1 MTQPKHCDFRTLAEM
16 FLRTIEA
23 RPRPDA
29 FLFKS
34 GGSYRPLSSAEAL
47 GRAAALAAGLEQ
59 LGIGRGDRVA
69 LMAENR
75 LEWALSD
82 YALLGLGAIVVPIY
96 PTLLEPDIEFI
107 LRNCEARAV
116 MVSTA
121 AQLKKI
127 SNVRARLPSLGNVLA
142 MDVPAGTCSWAKN
155 WREVAETGASQGQ
168 NVVERFR
175 QSAEAVRP
183 EDTASILYT
192 SGTMGTPKGVVL
204 SHANLCSN
212 ILSTEGLFRLGE
224 RDVAIS
230 FLPLSHVFE
239 RMLDYHY
246 FWTGVSIA
254 YAENLDS
261 LPRNLLEVRPTV
273 MAVVPRVLEK
283 TYAKVMENVTAS
295 APWKR
300 KLFQWAVAVGRKYF
314 PYGLEGKRAPFGLRL
329 QHSLAEVLIFSQVRK
344 RLGGRL
350 EIMISGAAPLSREL
364 ANFFHAIGLP
374 VYEGY
379 GLTETSPVIAVN
391 YPGATKL
398 GTVGR
403 IIRGLEVKLDDRLVD
418 GDGDEENREAFA
430 DGWLRT
436 GDLGTLDGER
446 YLTITGRKKNL
457 FKTSGGKFVSP
468 EKLENLFQQNRLVS
482 QMLIIGE
489 GRKFVCALLVPDF
502 AALEAFARVHRIE
515 WASREELVRKPQIV
529 SLYEREIERET
540 QWLAPHEKIR
550 QFVLMPREFTLENGE
565 LSPTQKIRRHV
576 VEASCRALVE
586 EMYRRHAPDSQ
597 PAPAP
602 AGL

>member
-1 MTQPKHCDFRTLAEM
+1 
-16 FLRTIEA
+16 
-23 RPRPDA
+23 
-29 FLFKS
+29 
-34 GGSYRPLSSAEAL
+34 
-47 GRAAALAAGLEQ
+47 
-59 LGIGRGDRVA
+59 
-69 LMAENR
+69 
-75 LEWALSD
+75 
-82 YALLGLGAIVVPIY
+82 
-96 PTLLEPDIEFI
+96 
-107 LRNCEARAV
+107 
-116 MVSTA
+116 
-121 AQLKKI
+121 
-127 SNVRARLPSLGNVLA
+127 
-142 MDVPAGTCSWAKN
+142 
-155 WREVAETGASQGQ
+155 
-168 NVVERFR
+168 
-175 QSAEAVRP
+175 
-183 EDTASILYT
+183 
-192 SGTMGTPKGVVL
+192 
-204 SHANLCSN
+204 
-212 ILSTEGLFRLGE
+212 
-224 RDVAIS
+224 
-230 FLPLSHVFE
+230 
-239 RMLDYHY
+239 
-246 FWTGVSIA
+246 
-254 YAENLDS
+254 
-261 LPRNLLEVRPTV
+261 
-273 MAVVPRVLEK
+273 
-283 TYAKVMENVTAS
+283 
-295 APWKR
+295 
-300 KLFQWAVAVGRKYF
+300 
-314 PYGLEGKRAPFGLRL
+314 
-329 QHSLAEVLIFSQVRK
+329 VLIFSQVRK

-418 GDGDEENREAFA
+418 GDGMAGREILVRGPSVTSGYYKLDEENREAFA